1 VKKWFG
7 GGAVDGASVAMAER
21 QRCCRWSNDDKV
33 SPEKSRRRRLQG
45 ACVDGM
51 ENLQEGKRSSS
62 EIIFFA

>member
-1 VKKWFG
+1 
-7 GGAVDGASVAMAER
+7 VAMAER

-45 ACVDGM
+45 ACADGIA
-51 ENLQEGKRSSS
+51 NLQEGKRSNG